1 MLLRHAKAV
10 ASAHSDGEAGDHAR
24 DLSER
29 GRGEASALGRRLQQR
44 GMQPEVA
51 LVSGALRTRRTWDL
65 LAPFTKPEPQLVV
78 SDRLY
83 LASIGELRAM
93 LRETSD
99 DVASL
104 ILVGHNPG
112 LHELAL
118 NLAGHDGDH
127 AGLPAGL
134 PTCTLIGFEVS
145 GRWSDLGPG
154 TTSNLMMMRP

>member
-29 GRGEASALGRRLQQR
+29 GRRDASALGRLVQQGGLQ
-44 GMQPEVA
+44 PALA

-65 LAPFTKPEPQLVV
+65 LAPFTTPEPQLVV
-78 SDRLY
+78 TDRLY
-83 LASIGELRAM
+83 LASIGELRAV

-99 DVASL
+99 DIASV

-112 LHELAL
+112 LHELAVH
-118 NLAGHDGDH
+118 LAGDAGNT
-127 AGLPAGL
+127 AGLSAGP
-134 PTCTLIGFEVS
+134 PTCSLIGFDVTGS
-145 GRWSDLGPG
+145 WSELGPDA
-154 TTSNLMMMRP
+154 TSNLMMMRP